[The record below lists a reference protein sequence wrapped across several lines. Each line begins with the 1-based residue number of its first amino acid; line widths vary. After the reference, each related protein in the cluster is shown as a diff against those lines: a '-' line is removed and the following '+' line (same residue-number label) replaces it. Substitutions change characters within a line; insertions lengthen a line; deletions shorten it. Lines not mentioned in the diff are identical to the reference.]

1 MGPNVHYRVYNNPP
15 LISVL
20 SRLNPFQALPTHF
33 LEIHFNIILPS
44 SPRSSKCSPSFQLPF
59 QNHVMQFTLNL
70 LTYSIKK
77 PRTQL
82 FILREPPP
90 IKRYRPENNRR
101 SVRVPRSSST
111 DNCRKKL
118 QSLFFFGG
126 GILGVFRGTSKL
138 LYLFI
143 LQLLV
148 DPPLGNTAV
157 CLSLLS
163 HTITTWPTHR
173 ILHNLLSLIIFGAA
187 Y

>member
-126 GILGVFRGTSKL
+126 GDTWSFSRHFKIVISIYSTTSRG
-138 LYLFI
+138 
-143 LQLLV
+143 
-148 DPPLGNTAV
+148 PTAGKHCRMPV
-157 CLSLLS
+157 PSLP
-163 HTITTWPTHR
+163 HYHHVAYTPHPT
-173 ILHNLLSLIIFGAA
+173 
-187 Y
+187 